1 MNCEA
6 LGKRIRRK
14 RQENGLTQE
23 EAAELIGISLSYYG
37 NIERGLRMPSV
48 EVLVN
53 IANQL
58 NVGMDV
64 LLRDSLKVP
73 SVSRFN
79 EQQIGV
85 LRTFLS
91 EQQSALENWLAD
103 QPEEGL
109 EEVENAERGQCAAEG
124 SD

>member
-48 EVLVN
+48 EILVN

-109 EEVENAERGQCAAEG
+109 EEAENAERGQCAAEG